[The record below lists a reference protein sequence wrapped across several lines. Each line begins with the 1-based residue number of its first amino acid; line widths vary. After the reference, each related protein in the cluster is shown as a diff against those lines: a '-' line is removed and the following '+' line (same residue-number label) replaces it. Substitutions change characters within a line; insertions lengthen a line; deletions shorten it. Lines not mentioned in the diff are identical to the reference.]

1 MDSVT
6 AIQEVA
12 IKNSIQN
19 LDRLSTNIANANSI
33 GYKSISNQNGL
44 PSNDPSIIK
53 RTANEH
59 DITTIGNNYL
69 SISDGSETSFTKSA
83 NIVKD
88 SNGYLRTTTGF
99 FVTEQG
105 QKIQLGADAWSISEN
120 AEILVNGNV
129 IANLDVFESANSSA
143 LNYVAD
149 GVYSGDVVLSES
161 SPKVMIGYRE
171 MSNVN
176 VSSELLEVMNVQ
188 NQYKSQ
194 SVLVKSYNE
203 MMDYSINILK

>member
-6 AIQEVA
+6 VIQKMA
-12 IKNSIQN
+12 IKSSIHN

-44 PSNDPSIIK
+44 ASKAPSMIK

-59 DITTIGNNYL
+59 DITAIGNNYI
-69 SISDGSETSFTKSA
+69 SVSDGSETNFTKSVNLA
-83 NIVKD
+83 KD
-88 SNGYLRTTTGF
+88 STGFLRTTKGF

-105 QKIQLGADAWSISEN
+105 QRIQFESEAWTINKN
-120 AEILVNGNV
+120 AEVIVDGNV
-129 IANLDVFESANSSA
+129 IASLDIFESVNSSP
-143 LNYVAD
+143 LIYVAD
-149 GVYSGDVVLSES
+149 GVYTGDVMLSES
-161 SPKVMIGYRE
+161 VPKVMVGYRE

-176 VSSELLEVMNVQ
+176 VSSELLEIMNVQ

-194 SVLVKSYNE
+194 SVLVKTYNE
-203 MMDYSINILK
+203 MMDYSINLIK